1 MPKRKA
7 TATMVLG
14 TSMRVAGVA
23 ALGVVAAITAV
34 VGTTPAGAEGAE
46 GAAAAAAVVKSTFR
60 RLRPLRRRA
69 VAAAVE
75 ATTAGA
81 MAAVVTVAA
90 VMMAGSLWTK
100 SSLPWNFKAHGLAHL
115 RRCPIGEAQVA
126 GRGDESARP
135 ERLRLAGSIRAR
147 R

>member
-1 MPKRKA
+1 
-7 TATMVLG
+7 MVLG

-23 ALGVVAAITAV
+23 ALGVVAAITVV
-34 VGTTPAGAEGAE
+34 VGTTPAGAE

-100 SSLPWNFKAHGLAHL
+100 SSLPWNFNTRGLAHL
-115 RRCPIGEAQVA
+115 RQRPIGEAQVA

-135 ERLRLAGSIRAR
+135 ERLRLAGSIIAR
-147 R
+147 RQQVAPGPKDADV